1 MSKVK
6 DNQKLFL
13 YVLVDPD
20 KNGVYKVG
28 ITTNPDQRLRSYRTA
43 APQAFFS
50 SIYQI
55 PHKKHEKRIFYEL
68 SGAFRMDG
76 ETVRGPL
83 SIITNIIEGYL
94 RDQSILITD

>member
-1 MSKVK
+1 MSRKVSK
-6 DNQKLFL
+6 NKQMFL

-20 KNGVYKVG
+20 KNDVYKVG
-28 ITTNPDQRLRSYRTA
+28 ITTNPDQRLRTYKTA
-43 APQAFFS
+43 APQAFFHV
-50 SIYQI
+50 IYQI
-55 PHKKHEKRIFYEL
+55 PDRKHEKKIFYEL

-94 RDQSILITD
+94 RDHSIIPD